1 MIVTCPSCETSFAVD
16 ESLLGEQGRK
26 VRCSECGHR
35 WHQLPEQPETS
46 DATQTETPDA
56 EASEEQVTE
65 PDTPES
71 AAAPDAPQE
80 TEAEET
86 PPSEPEESPEETTPP
101 PVRGPKLFES
111 EDEDVLDDGDR
122 RFAVLG
128 WSIFFVVLV
137 LLASGFYF
145 GQGHIVAFE
154 PRFQKLYDL
163 VGMTAHDEQDEA
175 EVVSE
180 VPGEGLSI
188 PADKLL
194 KSRKRVDGEPM
205 IVVEGTV
212 VNETDQ
218 DRPVPTLRAT
228 VSNAESEIL
237 ARWYFEAAAAQVS
250 PGNQVTF
257 ATSIADSW
265 GRQGIGIS
273 IIFVSEET
281 AENEPSILPSA
292 VKE

>member
-35 WHQLPEQPETS
+35 WHQLPEQAETS
-46 DATQTETPDA
+46 DATPAETPDA
-56 EASEEQVTE
+56 EAPDEQASE
-65 PDTPES
+65 PDTTDP
-71 AAAPDAPQE
+71 AAAPDALPE
-80 TEAEET
+80 TEAEQT
-86 PPSEPEESPEETTPP
+86 APPKPEEPPEETTPP

-128 WSIFFVVLV
+128 WSIFLVVLV

-163 VGMTAHDEQDEA
+163 VGMSAHDEEGEA
-175 EVVSE
+175 EAVSE

-188 PADKLL
+188 PAEKLL
-194 KSRKRVDGEPM
+194 KSRKRIDGEPM
-205 IVVEGTV
+205 IVVEGAV
-212 VNETDQ
+212 VNETEQ
-218 DRPVPTLRAT
+218 NRPVPTLRVT
-228 VSNAESEIL
+228 VSNAEAETL
-237 ARWYFEAAAAQVS
+237 ARWYFEAAATQVA
-250 PGNQVTF
+250 PGGEVSF

-281 AENEPSILPSA
+281 AVNEPSILPSR
-292 VKE
+292 